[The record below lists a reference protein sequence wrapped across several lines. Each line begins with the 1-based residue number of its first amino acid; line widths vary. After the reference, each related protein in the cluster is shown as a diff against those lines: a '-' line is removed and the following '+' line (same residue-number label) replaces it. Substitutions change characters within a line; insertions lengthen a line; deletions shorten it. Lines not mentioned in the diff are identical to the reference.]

1 MPALKDL
8 KNKKYILLDLDGTL
22 YRGKELFTYSK
33 KFIRHLKERGK
44 KMIIF
49 TNNSSK
55 STAQYASD
63 LRKRGL
69 DVKNSEIYTSGRAT
83 IEYLQKKGINYI
95 YLIATP
101 GTAREFRNAGFTFY
115 KPGKKLPQAVV
126 LTFDETFTYKKFC
139 IGHDLITAGIPYY
152 ATHPDSHVPLEG
164 GKLHPDI
171 GAFIAAFRLSTGKN
185 PIILG
190 KPKSPIY
197 KQLMKHYKCK
207 KEEIAVI
214 GDRLNTDIKG
224 AKSNNILSILVFSGE
239 TDRNI
244 LRKSRIKP
252 DLTAKD
258 LEELIQYL

>member
-1 MPALKDL
+1 
-8 KNKKYILLDLDGTL
+8 
-22 YRGKELFTYSK
+22 
-33 KFIRHLKERGK
+33 
-44 KMIIF
+44 
-49 TNNSSK
+49 
-55 STAQYASD
+55 
-63 LRKRGL
+63 
-69 DVKNSEIYTSGRAT
+69 
-83 IEYLQKKGINYI
+83 
-95 YLIATP
+95 
-101 GTAREFRNAGFTFY
+101 
-115 KPGKKLPQAVV
+115 
-126 LTFDETFTYKKFC
+126 
-139 IGHDLITAGIPYY
+139 
-152 ATHPDSHVPLEG
+152 VPLEG

-171 GAFIAAFRLSTGKN
+171 GAFIAAFRLSTGEN